1 MGTWQLTGI
10 IFGIG
15 VALGGGLL
23 FHHVRHWKQRTEER
37 LAAIRQAV
45 AEKSAADRAAAEQE
59 TAEKIA
65 IARVAA
71 ERMAAKRAMMEKAVA
86 EKAAAEKAAVEQAI
100 AEWAA
105 AEQAEAERVQLRRAT
120 EERREAEERE
130 GRLRAVEE
138 AIAEWVETERE
149 GSRLAAPPAV
159 AAPSRLNRDKPT
171 YTRIEAIHQQV
182 GLTAAVVEK
191 EVQELDYIK
200 NRIQAGVDFLPME
213 FRQTIDE
220 WKAGKIMRRSTLDD
234 IKLKFRYKAYSVEDG
249 YELLYLYNQWLSQQW
264 QKLRVFVRLLGT
276 EVDLSESIQAAIERA
291 ELREQEKHLEMDVD
305 VIFTLRDIRAIV
317 EKLFGVEVILK
328 DLEEVCRKRTDQII
342 APSWE
347 ARGSSR

>member
-1 MGTWQLTGI
+1 MSTWQLTGV
-10 IFGIG
+10 IFVI
-15 VALGGGLL
+15 VVLLAGGLL
-23 FHHVRHWKQRTEER
+23 IRHVRQRKQRTEER
-37 LAAIRQAV
+37 QAAEERAAQEKAAQEKAAEEQV
-45 AEKSAADRAAAEQE
+45 TAEKVAAARAAA
-59 TAEKIA
+59 A
-65 IARVAA
+65 
-71 ERMAAKRAMMEKAVA
+71 RMAVKRAKMDKAMA

-100 AEWAA
+100 TEWAA

-120 EERREAEERE
+120 EERQEAEERE

-138 AIAEWVETERE
+138 AIAEWVEAERE
-149 GSRLAAPPAV
+149 GSRLAAP
-159 AAPSRLNRDKPT
+159 AATAMPGKPNLAHPT
-171 YTRIEAIHQQV
+171 YTRTEAIHQQV
-182 GLTAAVVEK
+182 RLTAEIVEK

-200 NRIQAGVDFLPME
+200 NRIQAGVDFLPLE

-249 YELLYLYNQWLSQQW
+249 YELLYLYNQWLSQQR
-264 QKLRVFVRLLGT
+264 QRLRVFVRLLGT
-276 EVDLSESIQAAIERA
+276 EVDLAESIQSAIERA
-291 ELREQEKHLEMDVD
+291 EQAEREKYLEMDVD
-305 VIFTLRDIRAIV
+305 VIFTLSDIRNIV

-328 DLEEVCRKRTDQII
+328 DLEGVCRKRTDQII